1 MGCQY
6 AKGIQTQKSTLF
18 FTCKR
23 INLKLFAFLK
33 DYSLLYSFDPLIEQF
48 MYFFPDGTPGGFC
61 SVSVQCMNAHSIC
74 LDNICSCIASYSNI
88 NGNCIKGNLFSKM

>member
-6 AKGIQTQKSTLF
+6 ANGIQTQKSTLF

-23 INLKLFAFLK
+23 INLNLFAFLK

-48 MYFFPDGTPGGFC
+48 MYFFFQMVHRVDFALSQC
-61 SVSVQCMNAHSIC
+61 SV
-74 LDNICSCIASYSNI
+74 
-88 NGNCIKGNLFSKM
+88 